1 MAQPI
6 LARSDRRTLAMK
18 AETVYGT
25 DPFGGTVLA
34 ADIQQV
40 SGITYD
46 VGPQA
51 MDVPFMGG
59 FLGSLGS
66 IPGAR
71 MARCSFEQM
80 ARGAGAAYS
89 ASVKPSPD
97 LPLRGVG
104 MLPTLTTT
112 GGAEKWVY
120 TPRSSGFEAM
130 TIYIMQENAPT
141 IRFTGAFGDCSMV
154 AQVGRPLA
162 LRYNFIGI
170 YTTELD
176 TPTLVTKQFS
186 PAPQWPQLLSAQ
198 FSWDSY
204 VANFSQMSINL
215 ANALDVQEAPS
226 NAAGIAGVFMGG
238 RRPNGT
244 WDPEQVT
251 RSVYDFIAKWEAST
265 TVAVVM
271 NSNGAQYARWKFA
284 APKAQIRA
292 RGIGARGQKA
302 TYSVGFDLIPN
313 VGDDELAISFD

>member
-1 MAQPI
+1 VAQPI
-6 LARSDRRTLAMK
+6 VARVDRRTLAMK
-18 AETVYGT
+18 AETTYGT
-25 DPFGGTVLA
+25 DVFSGTVLA

-40 SGITYD
+40 SGITFD

-71 MARCSFEQM
+71 MARCGFEQL

-89 ASVKPSPD
+89 ASVKPNVD

-104 MLPTLTTT
+104 MLPTLTST

-120 TPRSSGFEAM
+120 TPRSSAFEAM

-141 IRFTGAFGDCSMV
+141 IRFTGAFGDCSMS

-176 TPTLVTKQFS
+176 TPTLVTKQFT
-186 PAPQWPQLLSAQ
+186 PAPQFPQLLSAA
-198 FSWDSY
+198 FTWDSY

-226 NAAGIAGVFMGG
+226 NAAGIGGVFMGG

-251 RSVYDFIAKWEAST
+251 RAVYDFIAKWEASS
-265 TVAVVM
+265 TVAISM
-271 NSNGAQYARWKFA
+271 ASNGAQYARWKFTA
-284 APKAQIRA
+284 GKAQIRT

-302 TYSVGFDLIPN
+302 TYQVGFDLVPTN
-313 VGDDELAISFD
+313 GDDEFALEFS